1 MNKLSHNRL
10 SVNLDDRVMYIIFF
24 SSILLKIIGY
34 GIVGITFG
42 LQPIMKWA
50 CERLEGVWRVAAAD
64 LFLFLSF
71 VGTVNVWR
79 GVWHLLDDYF
89 LPGN

>member
-1 MNKLSHNRL
+1 
-10 SVNLDDRVMYIIFF
+10 
-24 SSILLKIIGY
+24 
-34 GIVGITFG
+34 
-42 LQPIMKWA
+42 MKWA
-50 CERLEGVWRVAAAD
+50 CERLDGVWRVAVAD

-89 LPGN
+89 LPGK